1 VANLLDTR
9 IVRDWLT
16 GLDGETWALGRGLG
30 VLITLVCLV
39 LAIAVTVTVAIT
51 QRPTAPDWGAFLVGL
66 GGFIVTTST
75 AAWVMIRGTNAT
87 EPPSPAVSV
96 VEPTPAGGL
105 SSTAN
110 ASGDGKS

>member
-1 VANLLDTR
+1 MGSLLDTR

-30 VLITLVCLV
+30 VLITLVCLL
-39 LAIAVTVTVAIT
+39 LAIAVTVTVAVT
-51 QRPTAPDWGAFLVGL
+51 KPPTAPEWGAYLVGL
-66 GGFIVTTST
+66 GGFIVTVST

-110 ASGDGKS
+110 ATGDGKS

>member
-1 VANLLDTR
+1 MGSLLDTR

-30 VLITLVCLV
+30 VLIVLVDLL
-39 LAIAVTVTVAIT
+39 LAVGVTVTVGIT
-51 QRPTAPDWGAFLVGL
+51 QRPSAPDWGAYLVGL
-66 GGFIVTTST
+66 GGFIVTVST

-110 ASGDGKS
+110 ATGDGKS